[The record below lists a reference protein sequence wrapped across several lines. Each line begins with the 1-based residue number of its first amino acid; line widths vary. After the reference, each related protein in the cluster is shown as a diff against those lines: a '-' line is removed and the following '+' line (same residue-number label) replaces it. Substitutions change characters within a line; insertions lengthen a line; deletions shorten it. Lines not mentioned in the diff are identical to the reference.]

1 VNASGVPTFDA
12 EKWDA
17 LQELVNLGM
26 GAAGASLA
34 AALGS
39 FVELKVPR
47 LELVAPGRIAD
58 AFENGAWK
66 DWKEREFSAVRQVFF
81 GGLMGETLMLFQGLD
96 CARIAE
102 LMGYDGA
109 LGPLGQEEVTLDL
122 ANAVMG
128 ACLNGIAE
136 PLGEVLSFS
145 PPALMGHRVNI
156 ERMVSHDVAD
166 WNKILLVDVDLH
178 LEDRRLESRVLMFLS
193 EPTLVRVDRA
203 VSRFLENLG

>member
-1 VNASGVPTFDA
+1 MTVPAFDA

-26 GAAGASLA
+26 GSAGASLA

-47 LELVAPGRIAD
+47 LELVEPKRVLE
-58 AFENGAWK
+58 AFEAGAWK
-66 DWKEREFSAVRQVFF
+66 DREFSAVRQVFF
-81 GGLMGETLMLFQGLD
+81 GGLMGETLMLFQGLN
-96 CARIAE
+96 CSRVAE
-102 LMGYDGA
+102 L
-109 LGPLGQEEVTLDL
+109 LGHGHVLGQVGEEEVTLDL
-122 ANAVMG
+122 ANAVIG

-145 PPALMGHRVNI
+145 PPALIGHRADTRRV
-156 ERMVSHDVAD
+156 VSQEVTS
-166 WNKILLVDVDLH
+166 WNQVLLVDVDFH

-193 EPTLVRVDRA
+193 EPTLVRMETA
-203 VSRFLENLG
+203 VTRFLESLAAG

>member
-1 VNASGVPTFDA
+1 MNGAGVPTFDA
-12 EKWDA
+12 DKWDA

-26 GAAGASLA
+26 GAAGAALG

-47 LELVAPGRIAD
+47 LELVAPARIAD
-58 AFENGAWK
+58 TFAAGPWK
-66 DWKEREFSAVRQVFF
+66 DRDFSAVRQVFF

-102 LMGYDGA
+102 LMGH
-109 LGPLGQEEVTLDL
+109 GPVLDRVSQEEVTLDL

-128 ACLNGIAE
+128 ACINGIAE

-145 PPALMGHRVNI
+145 PPALVGPRANI
-156 ERMVSHDVAD
+156 QRIVSQDVAD
-166 WNKILLVDVDLH
+166 WNQVLLVDVDLH

-193 EPTLVRVDRA
+193 EPTLVRVDHA
-203 VSRFLENLG
+203 VTRFLATLEV

>member
-1 VNASGVPTFDA
+1 MNAPNAPLFGP

-47 LELVAPGRIAD
+47 LELVARGHVLD
-58 AFENGAWK
+58 AFDAGPWK
-66 DWKEREFSAVRQVFF
+66 DLEFSAVRQVFF
-81 GGLMGETLMLFQGLD
+81 GGLMGETLMLFQGIN
-96 CARIAE
+96 CARVAE
-102 LMGYDGA
+102 LLGHADLGA
-109 LGPLGQEEVTLDL
+109 TGEEEVTLDL
-122 ANAVMG
+122 ANAVIG

-145 PPALMGHRVNI
+145 PPALLGQRAAVKK
-156 ERMVSHDVAD
+156 VLSQDVAT
-166 WNKILLVDVDLH
+166 WNQVLLVDVDFR

-193 EPTLVRVDRA
+193 EPTLARVDVA
-203 VSRFLENLG
+203 VTRFLAALDS

>member
-1 VNASGVPTFDA
+1 VNASGVPSFDA

-26 GAAGASLA
+26 GSAGASLA

-47 LELVAPGRIAD
+47 LELVAPGRLGE
-58 AFENGAWK
+58 AFEAGFWN
-66 DWKEREFSAVRQVFF
+66 DRDFSAVRQVFF

-96 CARIAE
+96 CAQIAQ
-102 LMGYDGA
+102 LLGHGNA
-109 LGPLGQEEVTLDL
+109 LGARGQEQVTLDL
-122 ANAVMG
+122 AAAVMG
-128 ACLNGIAE
+128 ACLGGIAE
-136 PLGEVLSFS
+136 PLGEVLSVS
-145 PPALMGHRVNI
+145 PPALVGPRANV
-156 ERMVSHDVAD
+156 EKLLADDVTA
-166 WNKILLVDVDLH
+166 WNQILLVDVDLH

-203 VSRFLENLG
+203 VTRFLETLAPA

>member
-1 VNASGVPTFDA
+1 MNVRQFDP

-26 GAAGASLA
+26 GSAGASLA

-47 LELVAPGRIAD
+47 LELVAPDRVLE
-58 AFENGAWK
+58 AFEAGPWR
-66 DWKEREFSAVRQVFF
+66 EREFSAVRQVFF
-81 GGLMGETLMLFQGLD
+81 GGLMGETLMLFQGLN
-96 CARIAE
+96 CGKVAE
-102 LMGYDGA
+102 L
-109 LGPLGQEEVTLDL
+109 LGHGNLLDASSEEEVTLDL
-122 ANAVMG
+122 ANAVIG

-145 PPALMGHRVNI
+145 PPSLLG
-156 ERMVSHDVAD
+156 ERAAVHKVVTQEVAS
-166 WNKILLVDVDLH
+166 WNQILLVDVDFQ

-193 EPTLVRVDRA
+193 ESTLGRIEISVT
-203 VSRFLENLG
+203 RFLESLAAS